1 MPRRGSKKTL
11 KSSKKSSKPK
21 ANQLIRRPNDP
32 IATELE
38 AVRNQVNSATA
49 NNAAATEASAKA
61 ARADLKDTIGWI
73 LRMVFAV
80 TVVAAPLVFLGALT
94 AKGNLQTAGMA
105 VSLFLWFLF
114 VCHIAYS
121 VWDGFERKVVEIYLA
136 AWDRLRNDLRRL
148 RR

>member
-32 IATELE
+32 IATELG

-49 NNAAATEASAKA
+49 NNATATEASARA
-61 ARADLKDTIGWI
+61 ARVDLKDTIGWI
-73 LRMVFAV
+73 LRTVFAV

-94 AKGNLQTAGMA
+94 VKGNLQTAGMA
-105 VSLFLWFLF
+105 VSLFLWSLF

-121 VWDGFERKVVEIYLA
+121 MWDCFERKVVEIYLA
-136 AWDRLRNDLRRL
+136 AWDLLRNDLRRL